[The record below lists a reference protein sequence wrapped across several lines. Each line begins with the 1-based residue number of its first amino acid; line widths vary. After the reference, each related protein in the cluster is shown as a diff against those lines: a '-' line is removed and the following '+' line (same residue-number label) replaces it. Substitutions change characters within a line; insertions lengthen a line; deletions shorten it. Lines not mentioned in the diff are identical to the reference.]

1 MIIPVRCMT
10 CGKVL
15 ADKWEEYD
23 RRCQAVAAS
32 EEGQKGTSTSPGGGG
47 GGGAQGKTRRGVIL
61 DELGITNLCCRT
73 VMLSHIDLSLVI

>member
-23 RRCQAVAAS
+23 RRCKAVADDEA
-32 EEGQKGTSTSPGGGG
+32 GGKKIIVQADGSK
-47 GGGAQGKTRRGVIL
+47 GKTPRGKIL
-61 DELGITNLCCRT
+61 DELEITNLCCRT
-73 VMLSHIDLSLVI
+73 IMLSHVDLSLVI